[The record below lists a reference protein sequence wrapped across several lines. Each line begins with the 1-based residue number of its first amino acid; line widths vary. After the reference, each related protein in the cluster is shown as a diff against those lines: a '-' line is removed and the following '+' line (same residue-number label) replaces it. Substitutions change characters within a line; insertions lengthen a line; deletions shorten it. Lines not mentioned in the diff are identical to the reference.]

1 MKIVNLQISFY
12 VTAHTYLHMYKH
24 THGNTQTHTHT
35 GRGINFGTVELE
47 CLSQPRRGNF
57 QHASIEF
64 PSCADET
71 MSPLCIISADISSS
85 TLYSTHHINGWHTN
99 FHFYCIS
106 NLLSALSIAAIASS
120 ESCCDQHQF
129 H

>member
-85 TLYSTHHINGWHTN
+85 TLYSTHHIKWLAHKLS
-99 FHFYCIS
+99 F
-106 NLLSALSIAAIASS
+106 LLHIRSPECPKHSGYS
-120 ESCCDQHQF
+120 
-129 H
+129 